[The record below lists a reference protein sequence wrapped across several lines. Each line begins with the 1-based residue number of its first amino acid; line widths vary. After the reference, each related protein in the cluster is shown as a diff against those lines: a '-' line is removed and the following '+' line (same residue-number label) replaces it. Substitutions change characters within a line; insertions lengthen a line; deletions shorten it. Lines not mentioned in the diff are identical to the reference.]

1 MMATR
6 CIELI
11 QELLRLAE
19 RFPSHWTTCRRLCK
33 RCEIFLDPLYA
44 FQQNQRL
51 AIADSNRGFILHNLE
66 ALLLNIR
73 KFSQEF
79 SDGCFLDMFT
89 RVKKRSLSDLVLDD
103 HPTTEAPVIG
113 SLNKRFIECVMK
125 FCLIVDY
132 EQKLREDLEVGL

>member
-1 MMATR
+1 MMASR

-11 QELLRLAE
+11 QELLRQTE
-19 RFPSHWTTCRRLCK
+19 SFPVHWTTCRRLSK
-33 RCEIFLDPLYA
+33 RCEIFLDPLYSM
-44 FQQNQRL
+44 QQNQRL
-51 AIADSNRGFILHNLE
+51 SIADSNRGFVLHNLE

-103 HPTTEAPVIG
+103 HPTEAPVIG
-113 SLNKRFIECVMK
+113 SLNKRFIECAIK

-132 EQKLREDLEVGL
+132 EQKLREDLEVGHS